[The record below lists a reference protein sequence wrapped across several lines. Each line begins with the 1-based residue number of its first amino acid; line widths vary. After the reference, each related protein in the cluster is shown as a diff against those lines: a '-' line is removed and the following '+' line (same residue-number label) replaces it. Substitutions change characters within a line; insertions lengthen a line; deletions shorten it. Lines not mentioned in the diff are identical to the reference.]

1 MSWNKLT
8 AGSWNNNAVL
18 LWILDASISFFRIQ
32 HIEHEQ
38 YRIRLFRLIIS
49 SDDDEIDP
57 LFDCKPSFYDFYTLN
72 TRIIIEDLLDVM
84 FPEALGSS
92 HELLPNGNWFP

>member
-1 MSWNKLT
+1 MTLDSLKLTQKKEEVSQIEFRMSWNKLT

-38 YRIRLFRLIIS
+38 YRIKLFRLIIS

-57 LFDCKPSFYDFYTLN
+57 LIL
-72 TRIIIEDLLDVM
+72 RLLHIE
-84 FPEALGSS
+84 
-92 HELLPNGNWFP
+92 HENHYPFVGVGEGVK